1 MCSIRAPVK
10 LRVKLTINTGPL
22 PYSIN
27 SISTVTAPDDDRPG
41 PGYYI
46 TMADCLPWRVKCVN

>member
-22 PYSIN
+22 PYSI
-27 SISTVTAPDDDRPG
+27 STVTAPDDNRPG

>member
-22 PYSIN
+22 PYSI
-27 SISTVTAPDDDRPG
+27 STVTAPTGDRPG

>member
-22 PYSIN
+22 PYSI
-27 SISTVTAPDDDRPG
+27 STAPDDNRPG

>member
-22 PYSIN
+22 PYSI
-27 SISTVTAPDDDRPG
+27 STVTAPDDDQDQATTLQWPTVCHG
-41 PGYYI
+41 ESS
-46 TMADCLPWRVKCVN
+46 V